1 MHFVFVIVIVV
12 QLELPQIEAQ
22 VLLAWQPQA
31 D

>member
-1 MHFVFVIVIVV
+1 MHSVVLIVIVV

-22 VLLAWQPQA
+22 VLLAWLPQA